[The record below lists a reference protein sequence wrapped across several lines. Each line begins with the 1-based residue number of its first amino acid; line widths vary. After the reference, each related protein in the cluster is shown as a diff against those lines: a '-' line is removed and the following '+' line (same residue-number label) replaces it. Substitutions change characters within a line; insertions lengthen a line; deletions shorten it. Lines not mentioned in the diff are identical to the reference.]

1 MYVVIFS
8 QLIQQKHNS
17 YTMANYSTFSI
28 EIEKRLKSI
37 LRAYNNWFKYSII
50 LSESLSVKRRLIL
63 GRFSDIRS

>member
-37 LRAYNNWFKYSII
+37 LQAYNNFDLNIASFYQN
-50 LSESLSVKRRLIL
+50 LCQ
-63 GRFSDIRS
+63 